1 MQFAE
6 DPRRAE
12 ALAKSITDVADQLEL
27 KGLRRAGV
35 EMVGPCPQCGGD
47 DRFGI
52 NPRKGVFGCR
62 KCGAKGDVIGLV
74 MHVRQ
79 VGFPEALNWLCG
91 PRQEISAEERAQ
103 REKAAE
109 ENRQA
114 READAELYRRAAI
127 ADARRIWTQGVAAED
142 TPVRDYLTRR
152 GIARGLYPA
161 LAPALRFHPALPYM
175 TGDGRGGWRQVHC
188 GPAMLAAVQGP
199 DGRFCA
205 VHRTWIDPDQPKGKA
220 VITDPV
226 TGEVLQAKKVLGA
239 KKGGAIRL
247 FAGDAPVLIMG
258 EGIETT
264 LSACVA
270 APVVD
275 ASYWAG
281 VDLGNMA
288 GQRQLGRGQRFEGIP
303 DLGDAAA
310 FVPPPFVQRLIYVQD
325 GDSDPKL
332 TRAKLVA
339 GLRRAMLLRPG
350 LTAQIVHA
358 GAGVDLNDVLLGG
371 AQAGPDDA

>member
-1 MQFAE
+1 MAWPD

-12 ALAKSITDVADQLEL
+12 ALAKPIADVAEL
-27 KGLRRAGV
+27 LCIEGLRRAGV
-35 EMVGPCPQCGGD
+35 ERVGPCPQCGGD

-62 KCGAKGDVIGLV
+62 KCGAKGDGIALV

-79 VGFPEALNWLCG
+79 VSFPEALDWLCG

-103 REKAAE
+103 RDQAAE
-109 ENRQA
+109 ANRQA
-114 READAELYRRAAI
+114 RAAEAARYRARAV
-127 ADARRIWTQGVAAED
+127 ADARRLWKEGMAAEG
-142 TPVRDYLTRR
+142 TAVRDYLTRR
-152 GIARGLYPA
+152 GIDPALYPR
-161 LAPALRFHPALPYM
+161 LAPALRFHPALPYVV
-175 TGDGRGGWRQVHC
+175 GDSKGGFRRVHC
-188 GPAMLAAVQGP
+188 GPAMLAAIQGA
-199 DGRFCA
+199 DDRFCA
-205 VHRTWIDPDQPKGKA
+205 VHRTWLDLDQPKGKA

-247 FAGDAPVLIMG
+247 SRGDGSVLVMG

-270 APVVD
+270 GAVAG

-288 GQRQLGRGQRFEGIP
+288 GQRQLGKGQRFDGIP
-303 DLGDAAA
+303 DLGDTEA
-310 FVPPPFVQRLIYVQD
+310 FVPPPWVERLIYVQD

-339 GLRRAMLLRPG
+339 GLHRAMLLRPG
-350 LTAQIVHA
+350 LRAQIVHA
-358 GAGVDLNDVLLGG
+358 GAGVDLNDVLMG
-371 AQAGPDDA
+371 ADAPGVQDD